1 MIIRNDSELGALL
14 TFAVLF
20 LGCIGV
26 MVSIVLLLSKK
37 FRPAATALLV
47 TLTGVGLYAGIVIVV
62 GIRTPQRIINV
73 GESYCMDIWCI
84 SVEKVNTQPR
94 GDETVYK
101 VDVKIFS
108 DANTVKTSAK
118 GAVVYLVDERGRRFD
133 LMSDPSVIP
142 FDTALEP
149 RQSIHTTLSFAVP
162 ADAQHLFLPCGYHHI
177 GDESFVPFWVK
188 LYYGNDAN
196 YLHKRTMLRVL

>member
-1 MIIRNDSELGALL
+1 MTIRNDSELGALL
-14 TFAVLF
+14 TLAVLF
-20 LGCIGV
+20 LGFIGV
-26 MVSIVLLLSKK
+26 MVSIILLLSKK

-62 GIRTPQRIINV
+62 GILTPQRIINV

-108 DANTVKTSAK
+108 DANTAKTSETAQSCILWMNVG
-118 GAVVYLVDERGRRFD
+118 GA
-133 LMSDPSVIP
+133 
-142 FDTALEP
+142 
-149 RQSIHTTLSFAVP
+149 SI
-162 ADAQHLFLPCGYHHI
+162 
-177 GDESFVPFWVK
+177 
-188 LYYGNDAN
+188 
-196 YLHKRTMLRVL
+196 